1 MKCPQCGHE
10 ISDGYLLCENCG
22 HEIQMVPDFE
32 PEVEQSIEESL
43 SNVVEDLITSDSS
56 KDKETGNESH
66 KNMFVL
72 GLGCVFLLALIVL
85 VVYYSV
91 TAYHKSSGYLLKQA
105 KIEMQSG
112 DYDSAV
118 TDLQAALN
126 AGGDFEEIKFKI
138 ADCYLQKNESDAYIN
153 TLLDIMK
160 KESISKEAQVQVYT
174 KIVAFYD
181 EKGQYEQINSLLM
194 SCQNESIREKY
205 SQYMAAAPEFNYLE
219 GAYNE
224 IIPLKIFSN
233 TSGHIYFTMDGS
245 TPTRASEEYI
255 SPIFLDTGDYVITA
269 IFINDFGIT
278 SPLAKATYHVDVSI
292 PFAPEV
298 DAYSGDFWTPQLIHA
313 EAEEGCLIYYTTDDS
328 EPTDQSTLY
337 SGFLTMPL
345 GKSTYKFVAIDENG
359 ISSEVTVRNYN
370 LELIT
375 DHTVNEAADV
385 IMQYLY
391 STGKVYSLDGQI
403 AEDNPRRVT
412 YTFACCTTIEE
423 EGDFYIFSEYFLN
436 PDGSTE
442 KTGNYYAVGIYNLPL
457 YGTQYDAGTQNFALT
472 TELLASGT

>member
-1 MKCPQCGHE
+1 MITPQD
-10 ISDGYLLCENCG
+10 I
-22 HEIQMVPDFE
+22 IFE
-32 PEVEQSIEESL
+32 FRKYC
-43 SNVVEDLITSDSS
+43 IT
-56 KDKETGNESH
+56 H
-66 KNMFVL
+66 PL
-72 GLGCVFLLALIVL
+72 RI
-85 VVYYSV
+85 
-91 TAYHKSSGYLLKQA
+91 
-105 KIEMQSG
+105 
-112 DYDSAV
+112 
-118 TDLQAALN
+118 
-126 AGGDFEEIKFKI
+126 I
-138 ADCYLQKNESDAYIN
+138 ADL
-153 TLLDIMK
+153 
-160 KESISKEAQVQVYT
+160 
-174 KIVAFYD
+174 FYD

-328 EPTDQSTLY
+328 EPTDQRTLY

-345 GKSTYKFVAIDENG
+345 GKSTYKFVAIDGCSNFE
-359 ISSEVTVRNYN
+359 Y
-370 LELIT
+370 
-375 DHTVNEAADV
+375 
-385 IMQYLY
+385 
-391 STGKVYSLDGQI
+391 GKVNAWIYETDEEPSLI
-403 AEDNPRRVT
+403 
-412 YTFACCTTIEE
+412 
-423 EGDFYIFSEYFLN
+423 
-436 PDGSTE
+436 
-442 KTGNYYAVGIYNLPL
+442 
-457 YGTQYDAGTQNFALT
+457 
-472 TELLASGT
+472 